1 MIKIYSKPPAGF
13 ELTDPVRTREQGEEF
28 VKGGYQDS
36 LAVLVRTGKKGDVFP
51 YHIYTKPLRRM

>member
-13 ELTDPVRTREQGEEF
+13 EITDPVRDREQGIEMI
-28 VKGGYQDS
+28 KGGYQDS

-51 YHIYTKPLRRM
+51 